1 MHSPWEIASL
11 KSTLLPKTPAS
22 PCRKFTNVSASL
34 TAQLQFGMQMNDVN
48 TLLGQARQ
56 LSESTSP
63 EGLKKQVFEYFRRGQ
78 HVELIYLDGMAV
90 RFSIVVN

>member
-1 MHSPWEIASL
+1 M
-11 KSTLLPKTPAS
+11 
-22 PCRKFTNVSASL
+22 SASL
-34 TAQLQFGMQMNDVN
+34 TAQLQFGMQMNEVI
-48 TLLGQARQ
+48 TLLGARQ

-63 EGLKKQVFEYFRRGQ
+63 EGLKKQAFEYFRRGQ